1 MGTTARRIARFARR
15 PVHPHARGDDAG
27 KDTYFATLNGSPP
40 RPWGRPIPLPTQL
53 RRVRFTPTPVGT
65 TTRESPRTVAA
76 AVHPHARG
84 DDPLT
89 WLWTAACI
97 GSPPRPWGRQPAR
110 IGQARRQRFTPTPVG
125 TTDALALGCQ
135 RVAVHPHARGDDYPG
150 RRGRYRDAVHPH
162 ARGDDWVKPWAIA
175 NYFGSPPR
183 PWGRRSST
191 CPRGAITRFTP
202 TPVGTSYTSDLMFA
216 VLAVHPHARGDDA
229 IQLIPRLVELWFTP
243 TPVGTTPSA
252 RRWRARM
259 TVHPHARGD
268 DGDEDTKQRGKGG
281 SPPRP
286 WGRPPAG
293 TARTLAVLNVN

>member
-84 DDPLT
+84 DD
-89 WLWTAACI
+89 
-97 GSPPRPWGRQPAR
+97 
-110 IGQARRQRFTPTPVG
+110 
-125 TTDALALGCQ
+125 
-135 RVAVHPHARGDDYPG
+135 
-150 RRGRYRDAVHPH
+150 
-162 ARGDDWVKPWAIA
+162 WVKPWAIA

-202 TPVGTSYTSDLMFA
+202 TPVGTTYTSDLMFA